1 VTFEINTIRESNA
14 RESLVATNAFANLID
29 YLRARPILCLLLLTP
44 GIPEYLSGSSPVN
57 DIVLNPFQFVFQV
70 IANLGLYGPGVLL
83 IREAFVR
90 WKKGWA
96 TVLILG
102 AAYGILEEGVG
113 LSTLYNP
120 LANPVGKLG
129 FYGHYFGVNWVWV
142 AGILPVHMIFSISLP
157 ILLLGLAIPETNGKS
172 LITSR
177 KRIAATFA
185 ILTIDVAILFTLIL
199 LGEHFWMGWPVFVGS
214 FVTIGCLVLIAKRVP
229 SDLLH
234 ARNDLP
240 TISCFKI
247 GILGALYYTSVVL
260 AELFIGVGLGSP
272 PALDVLLV
280 VGVQALFLF
289 FFLRVIGNKNNERQ
303 LLVLAVGLVLP
314 IEVFG
319 VISQINLPLV
329 FAIDLLFTIFI
340 WTLFQK
346 YGKDTT
352 KVDRVEAS
360 SKMGSARNG

>member
-1 VTFEINTIRESNA
+1 MTKNA
-14 RESLVATNAFANLID
+14 LTNLTN

-57 DIVLNPFQFVFQV
+57 DIILNPFQFVFQV

-96 TVLILG
+96 TVLTLG

-157 ILLLGLAIPETNGKS
+157 ILLLELAIPETNGKS
-172 LITSR
+172 LISSR

-185 ILTIDVAILFTLIL
+185 ILAVDVSTLFAFTL
-199 LGEHFWMGWPVFVGS
+199 LGEHFWMWWPVFVGS
-214 FVTIGCLVLIAKRVP
+214 FVAIGSLVLIAKRAP
-229 SDLLH
+229 SGLLH
-234 ARNDLP
+234 ARSDVP
-240 TISCFKI
+240 TIKNYKI
-247 GILGALYYTSVVL
+247 GILGALYYTSVVFT
-260 AELFIGVGLGSP
+260 ELFIGVGLGSP
-272 PALDVLLV
+272 PVLDVLLV
-280 VGVQALFLF
+280 ISVQVLFLF
-289 FFLRVIGNKNNERQ
+289 VFLRVVGNENNEGQ
-303 LLVLAVGLVLP
+303 LLAFAAGLVLP
-314 IEVFG
+314 IEAFG
-319 VISQINLPLV
+319 LISQINLPLV
-329 FAIDLLFTIFI
+329 LMIDLLFAIFI
-340 WTLFQK
+340 WKLFQK
-346 YGKDTT
+346 YRKGT
-352 KVDRVEAS
+352 KVEIIES
-360 SKMGSARNG
+360 STSVGSAKSETSHSLN